1 MQSSLFILGR
11 QPALG
16 LAELERIFGSEAVIP
31 VNSIA
36 ALVATDPDNVPFDR
50 LGGSIKLA
58 AVLTERPTIHWS
70 DVESYIEQTLPS
82 KLLDLPEGKIKLGMS
97 LYGIRTNVQELNK
110 STLRIKKAIKNN
122 GRSVRVVPNNEL
134 ALNSAQ
140 VIHNQLL
147 SPLGLEL
154 VCVAHGSKT
163 IIAQTLR
170 EQDIEAYAA
179 RDQKRPK
186 RDARVGMLPPK
197 LAQIIINLAV
207 GNAAPKTIILDP
219 FCGTG
224 VVLQEAGLMGYEP
237 YGTDL
242 EPRMIE
248 YSKENIQ
255 WIENISGETFQVH
268 LEAGDATELTWHP
281 KPQAIAGETYL
292 GRPFSSLPDR
302 ETLTGVMQDVNL
314 IHKRFLQNVARQ
326 TSPGFELCIAIP
338 AWNTPEGFKHLKLL
352 DSLEE
357 LGYTRRSF
365 VHADNKDL
373 LYYREGQIV
382 ARELVALIRK

>member
-16 LAELERIFGSEAVIP
+16 LAELESLFGAEKITPIGS
-31 VNSIA
+31 SA
-36 ALVATDPDNVPFDR
+36 AIVGVDPDMVPFDR
-50 LGGSIKLA
+50 IGGSMKLA
-58 AVLTERPTIHWS
+58 GILTERSTTIW
-70 DVESYIEQTLPS
+70 DEIVEYVAATLPTKIS
-82 KLLDLPEGKIKLGMS
+82 SLPEGKLKLGLS
-97 LYGIRTNVQELNK
+97 TYGMKVSVKEINK
-110 STLRIKKAIKNN
+110 GALHVKKSVKQS
-122 GRSVRVVPNNEL
+122 GRSLRVVPNNQP

-154 VCVAHGSKT
+154 LLIGNGKTT

-179 RDQKRPK
+179 RDQQRPK

-197 LAQIIINLAV
+197 LAQIILNLATCTLK
-207 GNAAPKTIILDP
+207 PKDIVLDP

-224 VVLQEAGLMGYEP
+224 VVLQEAGLMGYSP
-237 YGTDL
+237 YGSDI

-248 YSKENIQ
+248 YSATNIT
-255 WIENISGETFQVH
+255 WIEKMTGGSFLVH
-268 LEAGDATELTWHP
+268 LEIGDATELHWSP
-281 KPQAIAGETYL
+281 KPHAIAGETYL

-302 ETLTGVMQDVNL
+302 ETLTHVMQDVNL

-326 TSPGFELCIAIP
+326 TSSGFRLCIAIP
-338 AWNTPEGFKHLKLL
+338 AWKTPEGFKHLKLL
-352 DSLEE
+352 DSLEN
-357 LGYTRRSF
+357 LGYTRQSF
-365 VHADNKDL
+365 VHANNEDL

-382 ARELVALIRK
+382 ARELVVLIRK

>member
-16 LAELERIFGSEAVIP
+16 LAELERLFGADIITP
-31 VNSIA
+31 VGSGA
-36 ALVATDPDNVPFDR
+36 ALVSIDPDSVPFDR

-58 AVLTERPTIHWS
+58 AVLTQRPTKQWQ
-70 DVESYIEQTLPS
+70 DIEKYLIEVLPS
-82 KLLDLPEGKIKLGMS
+82 KLHDLPAGKIKLGLS
-97 LYGIRTNVQELNK
+97 LYDVRLGIQDLNK
-110 STLRIKKAIKNN
+110 STLRIKKAIKNA

-154 VCVAHGSKT
+154 VFIAHENN
-163 IIAQTLR
+163 ILIAQTIR
-170 EQDIEAYAA
+170 EQDIEGYAA

-207 GNAAPKTIILDP
+207 GNRNAPCTVLDP

-224 VVLQEAGLMGYEP
+224 VVLQEAGLMGYKP
-237 YGTDL
+237 YGSDL
-242 EPRMIE
+242 EARMIE
-248 YSKENIQ
+248 YSATNIA
-255 WIENISGETFQVH
+255 WLEKLSGDNFDAH
-268 LEAGDATELTWHP
+268 LEVGDATELQWHP
-281 KPQAIAGETYL
+281 LPDAIAGETYL
-292 GRPFSSLPDR
+292 GRPFSTLPDR
-302 ETLTGVMQDVNL
+302 ETLSSVMSDVNL
-314 IHKRFLQNVARQ
+314 IHKRFLQNVSRQ
-326 TSPGFELCIAIP
+326 TKAGFELCIAIP
-338 AWNTPEGFKHLKLL
+338 AWKTPEGFQHLKLL
-352 DSLEE
+352 DSLEN

-373 LYYREGQIV
+373 LYFREGQIV
-382 ARELVALIRK
+382 ARELVVLIRK